1 MQWRVAP
8 SQPPAT
14 NLAGFFELTVKEDG
28 ERARK
33 SVGVA
38 GFDRGDLDE
47 LGVVEVRTVDAAT
60 ANAARAG
67 NVVVVERSDD
77 EGTSSDDG
85 DDGIW
90 DQDRLMDVA
99 RVDDV
104 YDDMM
109 RDIDVVVPEQAVNKN
124 VRIARYALRL
134 QKPGE
139 PKTKLWTTREEVAE
153 RRRKLENELRGLG
166 REREARRVAGKKARE
181 RAEWQPAASANAG
194 ERPPDRPPP
203 RPPRRRKRTR
213 TGRGRGRAGGAE
225 DEGAVAGADDA

>member
-1 MQWRVAP
+1 M
-8 SQPPAT
+8 
-14 NLAGFFELTVKEDG
+14 
-28 ERARK
+28 
-33 SVGVA
+33 
-38 GFDRGDLDE
+38 
-47 LGVVEVRTVDAAT
+47 DAAT

-77 EGTSSDDG
+77 DGTSSDDG

-203 RPPRRRKRTR
+203 EAPEEAEEDEDGDGIEDGQ
-213 TGRGRGRAGGAE
+213 GRAE
-225 DEGAVAGADDA
+225 DEGAAAGADDA

>member
-1 MQWRVAP
+1 M
-8 SQPPAT
+8 
-14 NLAGFFELTVKEDG
+14 
-28 ERARK
+28 
-33 SVGVA
+33 
-38 GFDRGDLDE
+38 
-47 LGVVEVRTVDAAT
+47 DAAT

-166 REREARRVAGKKARE
+166 ASARRGASRGKRRGSAR
-181 RAEWQPAASANAG
+181 SG
-194 ERPPDRPPP
+194 SPP
-203 RPPRRRKRTR
+203 RARTR
-213 TGRGRGRAGGAE
+213 ENDRRTARPRGPRGGGRGRGRGRERGR
-225 DEGAVAGADDA
+225 AGARGGRRRGGGRRRRVKARRSFRVGTIS

>member
-1 MQWRVAP
+1 
-8 SQPPAT
+8 
-14 NLAGFFELTVKEDG
+14 
-28 ERARK
+28 
-33 SVGVA
+33 
-38 GFDRGDLDE
+38 
-47 LGVVEVRTVDAAT
+47 
-60 ANAARAG
+60 
-67 NVVVVERSDD
+67 
-77 EGTSSDDG
+77 
-85 DDGIW
+85 
-90 DQDRLMDVA
+90 MDVA

-166 REREARRVAGKKARE
+166 RGARRGASRGKR
-181 RAEWQPAASANAG
+181 RGSAEWQPAASANAG

-203 RPPRRRKRTR
+203 EAPEEAEEDEDGDGNEDGQ
-213 TGRGRGRAGGAE
+213 GRAE
-225 DEGAVAGADDA
+225 DEGAAAGADDA